1 VTSWF
6 PDRSF
11 ETVSLAPH
19 ERGSDAGN
27 PGAAMTVRAARGAI
41 RVESDTKELVLAATE
56 RLLGEV
62 LKRNELDVEQLVSV
76 FFTSTPDLRSVF
88 PAEAARRMGLTAV
101 PLLCGSEIP
110 VEGAMPSVIRVLVH
124 FQSERALRDVE
135 HVYLDGAE
143 ALRDDL

>member
-1 VTSWF
+1 
-6 PDRSF
+6 
-11 ETVSLAPH
+11 
-19 ERGSDAGN
+19 
-27 PGAAMTVRAARGAI
+27 MTVRAARGAI
-41 RVESDTKELVLAATE
+41 RVESDTKELVLGATE

-62 LKRNELDVEQLVSV
+62 LNRNELDTEHLVSV

-101 PLLCGSEIP
+101 PLLCASEIA

>member
-1 VTSWF
+1 
-6 PDRSF
+6 
-11 ETVSLAPH
+11 
-19 ERGSDAGN
+19 
-27 PGAAMTVRAARGAI
+27 MTVRAARGAI
-41 RVESDTKELVLAATE
+41 RVESDTKQLVLGATE
-56 RLLGEV
+56 RLLGEL

-101 PLLCGSEIP
+101 PLLCASEIA
-110 VEGAMPSVIRVLVH
+110 VDGAMPSVIRVLVH
-124 FQSERALRDVE
+124 FQSERGLRDVE